1 MKPTNPLFSDKYL
14 NSKFQ
19 QLELLKIENLS
30 QKLDI
35 IRSWQKSIKNN
46 AIIQSKEESL
56 QGNFLQQFFVDVLNY
71 SNQKDT
77 GTWFLETEQKAAD
90 GKKMDGALGFFTIND
105 KTIHADV
112 RVVIELK
119 NAKTDLDKPQTRK
132 NDNRTPVQQAFDYAN
147 SLGGTCRWI
156 IVSNFLEIRLYYQ
169 TDRTRYQVFDIS
181 TLDKEDK
188 FKQFYFLLNK
198 ARLINQTGDSITDKL
213 YSERQAEE
221 IEISKKFYADY
232 KQARLTFFQSLKA
245 YNPTIDELILL
256 TKTQKL
262 LDRLLFIHFCED
274 YNIIDTYTLRNL
286 IDSAKKDVWNR
297 DHDKIYRRIVAL
309 FSAINEGYPELRI
322 NKFNGGLFADDE
334 IFNNLLIDDAI
345 LKPVLALVDYDL
357 ASDLNVN
364 ILGHIFEQSISDI
377 EELKADISG
386 ENFDKKQGKRKKDG
400 IYYTPDTITRYIVEE
415 AIGGWLKDRR
425 TELNEA
431 DLPELSDADLVSIR
445 IVASGKNKGKF
456 ECNAAIQS
464 HLDFYDAYK
473 EVLSTIKVLDPACGS
488 GAFLNQAFDFL
499 YIEGQRVNKELEQLQ
514 PIQSTTFDLNN
525 RLSKQ
530 ILHNNLFGVDLN
542 QESVEITKLSLW
554 LKTANRYNPLT
565 SLDNNIKCGNS
576 LIDDVTV
583 AGDKAFVWE
592 LEFKA
597 VMDNGGFDVV
607 IGNPPYVK
615 EYTHKK
621 AFDGLR
627 ASPYYQGKMDLW
639 YLFVCHNLSL
649 LKSKSGILSFIA
661 TNNWTTNT
669 GASKLRN
676 KIIEDAKIKQLIDFG
691 SYMIFENADVQS
703 MIMLFSNDKSEDRY
717 TFNYRRI
724 KTKQA
729 SFSDVSDL
737 LQGIQTENNEILTP
751 VIVRQNF
758 FNKMLTF
765 SENKIDKLLNK
776 VQGRSNFFLNKKSE
790 VAQGIVLPQDYV
802 NTNSKQFLG
811 NNFHVGQGIFVLS
824 DKEKQA
830 LNLESTELE
839 LIKPYYTSQQLSR
852 WFGSSNNSEWIIY
865 TDSSFKEADNIKPYP
880 NIEKHLNQFQEVI
893 TSDNKPYGLHRARV
907 ESFFKGE
914 KIIALRKC
922 VGMPIFTYTD
932 FDCYVSATF
941 YIIKTNRTNQKYL
954 TCLLNSKLIA
964 FWLKNKGKMQGSNYQ
979 LDKEPLLA
987 IPIYN
992 PSEEQQLFIKKA
1004 DIMLEQNKNLQQLQ
1018 SAFLSF
1024 IQADLKPQKL
1034 SNKLQRYYELSWD
1047 EFKSEL
1053 KKSKVDLNKT
1063 HSLNKVR
1070 EWQVL
1075 FETEKQQAL
1084 AIKTLIDQ
1092 TDKEIDNMVYELY
1105 GLTAED
1111 IAIIENA

>member
-132 NDNRTPVQQAFDYAN
+132 NDNRTPIQQAFDYAN

-499 YIEGQRVNKELEQLQ
+499 YIEGQRVNKELVRLRAGQM
-514 PIQSTTFDLNN
+514 SSFDLD
-525 RLSKQ
+525 KQ
-530 ILHNNLFGVDLN
+530 ILENNLFGVDLN

-576 LIDDVTV
+576 LIDDVAV

-592 LEFKA
+592 QEFKA

-607 IGNPPYVK
+607 IGNPPYVFARENINQTVK
-615 EYTHKK
+615 DFYNSCYISAEYQLNTYILFIEKAIKLIKNNGFYGLIVPNSWLMISSTTNLRKHILETSSIKSIVNLEGYSFESVNVETIIIISKKCLEENNSLSVFLSKNSDFIFSHKK
-621 AFDGLR
+621 EQNEFSLNSKYEFRVFSNDERFKVLNKIKLNSFNLNDMVIIKAGLKAYEAGKGNPEQTVEDVKNRPYDFNYKFDDKTYKYLEGQDVNRYLIEWSNNYLKYGDNLAAAR
-627 ASPYYQGKMDLW
+627 KFNLFDNKKIIIREITGKYPKSIIATYTEEI
-639 YLFVCHNLSL
+639 YLFNMSNIVVLENDNNISLKYILSL
-649 LKSKSGILSFIA
+649 LNSSLISFYFMLNTAKSNRKMFP
-661 TNNWTTNT
+661 
-669 GASKLRN
+669 
-676 KIIEDAKIKQLIDFG
+676 KIIL
-691 SYMIFENADVQS
+691 
-703 MIMLFSNDKSEDRY
+703 NDL
-717 TFNYRRI
+717 RRFPV
-724 KTKQA
+724 K
-729 SFSDVSDL
+729 
-737 LQGIQTENNEILTP
+737 EIP
-751 VIVRQNF
+751 
-758 FNKMLTF
+758 
-765 SENKIDKLLNK
+765 D
-776 VQGRSNFFLNKKSE
+776 
-790 VAQGIVLPQDYV
+790 
-802 NTNSKQFLG
+802 
-811 NNFHVGQGIFVLS
+811 
-824 DKEKQA
+824 EKQQ
-830 LNLESTELE
+830 
-839 LIKPYYTSQQLSR
+839 P
-852 WFGSSNNSEWIIY
+852 
-865 TDSSFKEADNIKPYP
+865 
-880 NIEKHLNQFQEVI
+880 
-893 TSDNKPYGLHRARV
+893 
-907 ESFFKGE
+907 
-914 KIIALRKC
+914 
-922 VGMPIFTYTD
+922 
-932 FDCYVSATF
+932 
-941 YIIKTNRTNQKYL
+941 
-954 TCLLNSKLIA
+954 
-964 FWLKNKGKMQGSNYQ
+964 
-979 LDKEPLLA
+979 
-987 IPIYN
+987 
-992 PSEEQQLFIKKA
+992 FIKKA

-1018 SAFLSF
+1018 AAFLSF

-1047 EFKSEL
+1047 EFKTEL
-1053 KKSKVDLNKT
+1053 KKSKVDLNKS
-1063 HSLNKVR
+1063 HSLHKVR

>member
-1 MKPTNPLFSDKYL
+1 MKPTNPLFSDKYI

-105 KTIHADV
+105 KIIHADV

-245 YNPTIDELILL
+245 YNPSIDELILL

-286 IDSAKKDVWNR
+286 IDSAKQDVWNR
-297 DHDKIYRRIVAL
+297 DTNKIYRCIVAL
-309 FSAINEGYPELRI
+309 FSAINDGYPELRI

-334 IFNNLLIDDAI
+334 IFNHLMIDDAI

-415 AIGGWLKDRR
+415 AIGGWLKDKR

-431 DLPELSDADLVSIR
+431 DLPELNDADLVSIR

-473 EVLSTIKVLDPACGS
+473 EILSTIKVLDPACGS

-499 YIEGQRVNKELEQLQ
+499 YIEGQRVNKELVRLRAGQM
-514 PIQSTTFDLNN
+514 SSFDLD
-525 RLSKQ
+525 KQ
-530 ILHNNLFGVDLN
+530 ILENNLFGVDLN

-576 LIDDVTV
+576 LIDDVAV

-607 IGNPPYVK
+607 IGNPPYGAKFSK
-615 EYTHKK
+615 ESQDFLLKYYDLGTTETAAIFIKKTFFLLNKYGRIGFIIPK
-621 AFDGLR
+621 AF
-627 ASPYYQGKMDLW
+627 
-639 YLFVCHNLSL
+639 
-649 LKSKSGILSFIA
+649 
-661 TNNWTTNT
+661 
-669 GASKLRN
+669 
-676 KIIEDAKIKQLIDFG
+676 
-691 SYMIFENADVQS
+691 
-703 MIMLFSNDKSEDRY
+703 
-717 TFNYRRI
+717 
-724 KTKQA
+724 
-729 SFSDVSDL
+729 SFSSNYKNIRNYVWDSVSHIVDCGKVWKEVL
-737 LQGIQTENNEILTP
+737 LEQVIILATKEKIYNYYSSLKKCDNELLFIDSINKNKARNFGFFLNAISNNEITIADKINSTNLYLND
-751 VIVRQNF
+751 ISKNQRGA
-758 FNKMLTF
+758 ML
-765 SENKIDKLLNK
+765 
-776 VQGRSNFFLNKKSE
+776 Q
-790 VAQGIVLPQDYV
+790 
-802 NTNSKQFLG
+802 QF
-811 NNFHVGQGIFVLS
+811 
-824 DKEKQA
+824 
-830 LNLESTELE
+830 
-839 LIKPYYTSQQLSR
+839 IKDT
-852 WFGSSNNSEWIIY
+852 GTI
-865 TDSSFKEADNIKPYP
+865 
-880 NIEKHLNQFQEVI
+880 EVI
-893 TSDNKPYGLHRARV
+893 GGNDINKFGICSIKGKIKDGNSI
-907 ESFFKGE
+907 EQSFIKE
-914 KIIALRKC
+914 NSVLVQNIVAHIENPVDHIKIIACIPDKNFLLLDTINQIS
-922 VGMPIFTYTD
+922 VNEPYSSS
-932 FDCYVSATF
+932 YVW
-941 YIIKTNRTNQKYL
+941 
-954 TCLLNSKLIA
+954 CLLNSKLINWYLYRFVYA
-964 FWLKNKGKMQGSNYQ
+964 K
-979 LDKEPLLA
+979 A
-987 IPIYN
+987 IRTMHFDNGVTAKIPVAEL
-992 PSEEQQLFIKKA
+992 SEEKQQPFIIKA

-1018 SAFLSF
+1018 AAFLSF

-1034 SNKLQRYYELSWD
+1034 SNKLQRYYDLSWD
-1047 EFKSEL
+1047 DFKTEL

-1075 FETEKQQAL
+1075 FEYEKQQAL
-1084 AIKTLIDQ
+1084 VIKTLIDQ

-1111 IAIIENA
+1111 IAIIETN